1 MSEFQYIAKGLSGQ
15 QVDGVLTAGSEQ
27 EALAVLAGRSLFPLH
42 LELAPE
48 AASERRRKS
57 RRVRPKHLAVFY
69 SQLADLLRA
78 GVPLLRSLE
87 LLERKTNHSGLRVVL
102 EAVRE
107 DVAEGTRLAEA
118 MRKHPRVFSELAVS
132 MVRAGEEG
140 AFVEDVLKR
149 IADFTDH
156 QEMLK
161 SRVTGAMV
169 YPIFL
174 MVMGTVV
181 VIAMLTFFVP
191 KFTPI
196 FERMASKG
204 NLPAATTWLLTISD
218 TLQRYGIVVL
228 LIIAGG
234 VFYTMRWARTD
245 AGRLVFDRMRLR
257 LYGIGPIFRS
267 FAVSRFCRIL
277 GTLLR
282 NGVPIL
288 ESLRIAKDATGN
300 RVLSDAIASAADNVS
315 TEKALAAPLGSC
327 GEFPLEIVEMIA
339 VGEEANNLEQVLI
352 DVADTLER
360 QTNRTLDLFVR
371 MLEPVMLTVLAGI
384 VLFVVV
390 ALLLPILQS
399 STAVL

>member
-1 MSEFQYIAKGLSGQ
+1 MSEFQYLARALSGQ
-15 QVDGVLTAGSEQ
+15 QVNGVLTAGSEQ
-27 EALAVLAGRSLFPLH
+27 EALAVLAGRSLFPVR

-48 AASERRRKS
+48 AASQRRKKS
-57 RRVRPKHLAVFY
+57 RRVRAKHIALAF
-69 SQLADLLRA
+69 SQLADLLRS

-87 LLERKTNHSGLRVVL
+87 LLEHKATHPGLRTVL
-102 EAVRE
+102 ESVRG

-118 MRKHPRVFSELAVS
+118 MRKHPRVFSELATS

-140 AFVEDVLKR
+140 AFLEDVLKR

-161 SRVTGAMV
+161 SRVVGAMV

-174 MVMGTVV
+174 LVMGLVV
-181 VIAMLTFFVP
+181 VAAMLIFFVP

-196 FERMASKG
+196 FDRMATRGS
-204 NLPAATTWLLTISD
+204 LPAATTWLLAMSD
-218 TLQRYGIVVL
+218 TLQHYGVFVL
-228 LIIAGG
+228 LAL
-234 VFYTMRWARTD
+234 VAAVAYLMRAARTD
-245 AGRLVFDRMRLR
+245 SGRIAIDRFRLR
-257 LYGIGPIFRS
+257 AVGAGPIFRS
-267 FAVSRFCRIL
+267 FAISRFCRIL
-277 GTLLR
+277 GTLMK

-300 RVLSDAIASAADNVS
+300 RVLSQAIAIAADNVS
-315 TEKALAAPLGSC
+315 TGKALAAPLAKS
-327 GEFPLEIVEMIA
+327 GEFPVEIVEMIA

-352 DVADTLER
+352 DVADALER

-371 MLEPVMLTVLAGI
+371 MLEPVMLTVLAGM

-399 STAVL
+399 SSVF

>member
-1 MSEFQYIAKGLSGQ
+1 MSEFQYIARGLSGQ

-27 EALAVLAGRSLFPLH
+27 EALAELAGRSLFPLQ
-42 LELAPE
+42 LALAPE
-48 AASERRRKS
+48 AASQRRKRT
-57 RRVRPKHLAVFY
+57 RRVRPKHLAITY
-69 SQLADLLRA
+69 SQLSDLLRA

-87 LLERKTNHSGLRVVL
+87 LLEHKTTHSGLRVVL
-102 EAVRE
+102 EAVRG

-161 SRVTGAMV
+161 SKVTGAMV

-204 NLPAATTWLLTISD
+204 SLPAATTWLLALSE

-228 LIIAGG
+228 LMIAGAA
-234 VFYTMRWARTD
+234 VYASRWGRTD
-245 AGRLVFDRMRLR
+245 TGRLWFDRMRLR
-257 LYGIGPIFRS
+257 VYGIGPIFRN
-267 FAVSRFCRIL
+267 FAISRFCRIL

-300 RVLSDAIASAADNVS
+300 RVLSAAISDAADNVS
-315 TEKALAAPLGSC
+315 TGKALAAPLGKC

-371 MLEPVMLTVLAGI
+371 MLEPVMLTVLAGV
-384 VLFVVV
+384 VLFVVI

-399 STAVL
+399 STVF